1 MLSGTAL
8 RCHTKALQFRV
19 WSGRSSP
26 HSDHCSARV
35 STRGTAPQLIE
46 RSASVPATSTK
57 VAGTSTTP
65 PLAPTVQGSGPD
77 RWETSCE
84 CTDWPGASDFEKR
97 KRKRT
102 RYILPPTIPPPKGGG
117 HGVRGRGEAPT
128 PHRPIPV
135 ARAARP
141 ARAKGPGRQE
151 AGGGAL
157 RGTHGLQRGPIG
169 ARKRR
174 AGARSVTR

>member
-1 MLSGTAL
+1 MVLADGA
-8 RCHTKALQFRV
+8 H
-19 WSGRSSP
+19 
-26 HSDHCSARV
+26 RV
-35 STRGTAPQLIE
+35 SILIGLE
-46 RSASVPATSTK
+46 PVILKTK
-57 VAGTSTTP
+57 LIINETVTFY
-65 PLAPTVQGSGPD
+65 PL
-77 RWETSCE
+77 
-84 CTDWPGASDFEKR
+84 
-97 KRKRT
+97 
-102 RYILPPTIPPPKGGG
+102 TIPPLRGGG
-117 HGVRGRGEAPT
+117 AGVRGRGQAPT

-141 ARAKGPGRQE
+141 ARAEGPERQE

>member
-1 MLSGTAL
+1 MLTGL
-8 RCHTKALQFRV
+8 EPVILKTKINNYETV
-19 WSGRSSP
+19 
-26 HSDHCSARV
+26 
-35 STRGTAPQLIE
+35 
-46 RSASVPATSTK
+46 TSY
-57 VAGTSTTP
+57 
-65 PLAPTVQGSGPD
+65 PL
-77 RWETSCE
+77 
-84 CTDWPGASDFEKR
+84 
-97 KRKRT
+97 
-102 RYILPPTIPPPKGGG
+102 TIPPLGGG
-117 HGVRGRGEAPT
+117 RGVRGRGEAPT

-141 ARAKGPGRQE
+141 ARAKGPERQE